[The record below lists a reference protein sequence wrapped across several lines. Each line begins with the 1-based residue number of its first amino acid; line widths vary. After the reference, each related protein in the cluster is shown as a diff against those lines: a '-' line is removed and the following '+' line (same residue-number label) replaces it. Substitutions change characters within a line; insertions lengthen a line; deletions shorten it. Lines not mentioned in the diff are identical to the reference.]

1 MTNYLLDTNHLSPL
15 VTIGHPFRQRFL
27 QNINPSNTLAIPSP
41 VITEFTYG
49 ISLLPRARNNITEW
63 QRLRNRFAFYHID
76 DVIAEAA
83 AQLQISLRRQGR
95 QLGTIDAL
103 IAALAL
109 ANNLVLLTTD
119 RDFETIPELLRENWL
134 NTP

>member
-15 VTIGHPFRQRFL
+15 VTIGHPLRQRFL

-41 VITEFTYG
+41 V
-49 ISLLPRARNNITEW
+49 ITEW

-83 AQLQISLRRQGR
+83 AQLQISWRRQGR